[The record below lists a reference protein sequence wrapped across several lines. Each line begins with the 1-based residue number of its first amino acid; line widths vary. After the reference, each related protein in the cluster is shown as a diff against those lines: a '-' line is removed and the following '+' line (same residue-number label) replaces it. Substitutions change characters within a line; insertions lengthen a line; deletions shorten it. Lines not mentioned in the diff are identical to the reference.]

1 MNMKMKKAVLG
12 VLAAVFLLSIGVTSA
27 FASSPEYGQN
37 FKDANNDGAR
47 DYAGNGYRYTDV
59 DNDEIYN
66 NRGAHCRNRQGKN
79 YTDQNGDGICDNAG
93 KGCQFAD
100 EDGDGVCDHYTSRP
114 ENGRGR
120 RCHGAYNR

>member
-1 MNMKMKKAVLG
+1 MNMKAKKTVIG
-12 VLAAVFLLSIGVTSA
+12 VLAAVLVLSIGVTSA

-37 FKDANNDGAR
+37 FTDANNDGVC
-47 DYAGNGYRYTDV
+47 DYTGNGYGYTDA
-59 DNDEIYN
+59 DNDGICD
-66 NRGAHCRNRQGKN
+66 NRGTRCHNRQGKN
-79 YTDQNGDGICDNAG
+79 YTDQDGDGICDNTG

-100 EDGDGVCDHYTSRP
+100 EDGDGVCDHYASRP